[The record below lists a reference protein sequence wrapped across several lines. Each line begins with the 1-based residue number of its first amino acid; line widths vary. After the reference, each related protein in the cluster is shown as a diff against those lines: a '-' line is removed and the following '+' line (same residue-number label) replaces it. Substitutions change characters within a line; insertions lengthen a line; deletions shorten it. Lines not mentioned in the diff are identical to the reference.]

1 MRFLAILYIVTY
13 CKCMYSSIMYVCPA
27 LCPTATIEYES
38 ELRHKNEMAR
48 VQAEISGKTRME
60 RENQDLAL
68 EQIRV
73 KAAEYRTTV
82 LESIRAAGSLIGQ
95 GVSNFITDW
104 DKVSATAAGITLIA
118 VGVYAAKMGTG
129 VAARYVEARLGKP
142 SLIRET
148 SRLSFFQGLRRPV
161 KAVRRVFSRPSDPLA
176 GIVFQPVFEDKL
188 RALARATINTRSNG
202 GVYRNVL
209 MYGPPGTGKTMF
221 AKVNH

>member
-1 MRFLAILYIVTY
+1 
-13 CKCMYSSIMYVCPA
+13 MYSSYNYVCPA

-161 KAVRRVFSRPSDPLA
+161 KVQYLCAERCC
-176 GIVFQPVFEDKL
+176 
-188 RALARATINTRSNG
+188 
-202 GVYRNVL
+202 GVCMPFVL
-209 MYGPPGTGKTMF
+209 FLY
-221 AKVNH
+221 N

>member
-1 MRFLAILYIVTY
+1 MSKMQETTQQMQHQEEIAKHQAYVKQFEVEKVRTDHEERRKTMGAEVKQHQERAKFEDQLARRRYDDQLAQQRHIQEENLRKQEESVKKQEAMRR
-13 CKCMYSSIMYVCPA
+13 
-27 LCPTATIEYES
+27 ATIEYES

-104 DKVSATAAGITLIA
+104 DKVSATVSHHLH
-118 VGVYAAKMGTG
+118 Y
-129 VAARYVEARLGKP
+129 
-142 SLIRET
+142 
-148 SRLSFFQGLRRPV
+148 
-161 KAVRRVFSRPSDPLA
+161 
-176 GIVFQPVFEDKL
+176 
-188 RALARATINTRSNG
+188 
-202 GVYRNVL
+202 
-209 MYGPPGTGKTMF
+209 
-221 AKVNH
+221 